1 MSFPQRISRLLIVV
15 FTTPLF
21 LISAASAATSASFHG
36 TNWKRLAAS
45 PSSVSFGNTQVGS
58 SQTQHETLT
67 NSGNS
72 TVTISQATGTGAGFS
87 LSGLSLPLIL
97 NKGQSVTF
105 SVLFTPKVVGSASG
119 AIAVVSNAS
128 NPNLAIALAGTG
140 VSAGRLTSSASALN
154 FGSVTVG
161 TSKSLTTTLTATGS
175 SVTVSSATSTSPEF
189 RLSGLS
195 FPKTITAGQSA
206 SFTLSFTP
214 QSSGA
219 ASGSISLISNAANA
233 PTVETLTGS
242 GTTTSLHDVS
252 LYWNSSSSAV
262 VGYNV
267 YRSTTSGGP
276 YTRINPA
283 LDVSTS
289 YNDSSVKGG
298 ITYYY
303 VNTAVDTS
311 GVESKYSNQLQAVIP
326 GP

>member
-1 MSFPQRISRLLIVV
+1 
-15 FTTPLF
+15 
-21 LISAASAATSASFHG
+21 
-36 TNWKRLAAS
+36 
-45 PSSVSFGNTQVGS
+45 
-58 SQTQHETLT
+58 
-67 NSGNS
+67 
-72 TVTISQATGTGAGFS
+72 VTIS
-87 LSGLSLPLIL
+87 
-97 NKGQSVTF
+97 
-105 SVLFTPKVVGSASG
+105 
-119 AIAVVSNAS
+119 
-128 NPNLAIALAGTG
+128 
-140 VSAGRLTSSASALN
+140 
-154 FGSVTVG
+154 
-161 TSKSLTTTLTATGS
+161 
-175 SVTVSSATSTSPEF
+175 SATTSSPEF

-206 SFTLSFTP
+206 SFTLTFTP